1 MTEHFRAEQKHG
13 EGALLRDDTERRH
26 AERSLRDALAYA
38 EGIVE
43 TVREPVVVLDADLR
57 VRSANRSF
65 YRTFRLTPEATQGW
79 PQYELGDRQWDIPR
93 LRKLL
98 EDILPAKKVLKGFR
112 VDCAFAHVGRKA
124 LLLNARQFP
133 GGGGSG

>member
-13 EGALLRDDTERRH
+13 EGELFRDDTERRH

-43 TVREPVVVLDADLR
+43 TVREPLVVLDADLR

-65 YRTFRLTPEATQGW
+65 YHTFRLTPEATQGR
-79 PQYELGDRQWDIPR
+79 PL
-93 LRKLL
+93 
-98 EDILPAKKVLKGFR
+98 
-112 VDCAFAHVGRKA
+112 
-124 LLLNARQFP
+124 
-133 GGGGSG
+133 